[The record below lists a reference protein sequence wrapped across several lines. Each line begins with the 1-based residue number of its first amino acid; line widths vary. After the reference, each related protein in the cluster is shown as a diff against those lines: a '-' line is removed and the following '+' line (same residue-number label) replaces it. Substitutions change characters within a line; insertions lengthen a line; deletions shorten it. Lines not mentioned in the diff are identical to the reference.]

1 MLKLSSVLDLTSE
14 GAVDRYN
21 KQVNVQVPQPE
32 LEIDNPAVERE
43 RVLYPDLKVTS
54 NDMCRPDIEHNSVP
68 SIVDRARPKR
78 TTNPPDRLGYDK
90 LGGQ

>member
-1 MLKLSSVLDLTSE
+1 M
-14 GAVDRYN
+14 
-21 KQVNVQVPQPE
+21 PQPE
-32 LEIDNPAVERE
+32 LKIDKPAVERE

-68 SIVDRARPKR
+68 SIVDCARPKR